1 MPEVSRPYFPA
12 LECALFD
19 SPIDALLSLCV
30 GHDEAM
36 ELVIASWPGAR
47 TGDFSETSSCLLTEV
62 DGGRPVAVLR
72 TAEGR
77 WAACNAFP
85 ELACATRSEAE
96 RRLKKLQKR
105 GRRGYVAELGGLFP
119 SALG

>member
-36 ELVIASWPGAR
+36 ELVTASWRNAL
-47 TGDFSETSSCLLTEV
+47 TDDFPEAPSCLLTEV
-62 DGGRPVAVLR
+62 DGGRSVVVLR
-72 TAEGR
+72 TADGR

-105 GRRGYVAELGGLFP
+105 GRRVYVAELGALFR
-119 SALG
+119 SELG